1 MRKTLR
7 QPLLSTVLLTLAG
20 TALRALAQESPNSV
34 SPGRDLHLRQH
45 RGRGHLAQGLCSLA
59 ARCVGVRYFTGRN
72 PLIEGRLAGRAA
84 LVWRGQRHQ
93 QHDAQELLQNLSVEA
108 GDESNI
114 TRSETSIQSDIM
126 NNLSMKFAI
135 KVKNQSE
142 VPIGREKTDT
152 EASVTTL
159 LRL

>member
-7 QPLLSTVLLTLAG
+7 QPLLSTFLLTLAG
-20 TALRALAQESPNSV
+20 TPLSALAQESPNGV
-34 SPGRDLHLRQH
+34 SSG
-45 RGRGHLAQGLCSLA
+45 AI
-59 ARCVGVRYFTGRN
+59 FTSGNTEGENIN
-72 PLIEGRLAGRAA
+72 P
-84 LVWRGQRHQ
+84 
-93 QHDAQELLQNLSVEA
+93 
-108 GDESNI
+108 
-114 TRSETSIQSDIM
+114 RSETSIQSDIM

>member
-1 MRKTLR
+1 
-7 QPLLSTVLLTLAG
+7 
-20 TALRALAQESPNSV
+20 
-34 SPGRDLHLRQH
+34 
-45 RGRGHLAQGLCSLA
+45 
-59 ARCVGVRYFTGRN
+59 VRYFTGRN
-72 PLIEGRLAGRAA
+72 PLIEGRLAGSAA